1 MSPLALL
8 LASLRGCLDRFPDK
22 RRGMNV
28 SYRMGDI
35 GMAAFAVFFMQSSS
49 FLAHQ
54 RRLEHGHGRSNCES
68 LFAIAKIPS
77 DNHIR
82 DMLDPAEPHLLDPVF
97 AETLAVLEGIPGGLA
112 SFRRLGDHVLI
123 ALDGTE
129 YFCSKTIHCPNCSTR
144 LRGKGGQGGK
154 GGQEYF
160 HAMLGATLVA
170 PGHDKVV
177 PLPPEFIAP
186 QDGAEKQDCE
196 NAAAKRW
203 LATHAANYARLD
215 PIYLGDDL
223 FSRQPLCEAVRAVG
237 GHFIFVCKPSSHPLI
252 AEYIAG
258 IELPARQDKVKR
270 GKTHSVFRY
279 RWISDVP
286 LRDGNDALRV
296 NWFEIEIVN
305 AAGAVTYRNSFITD
319 LPVGPDTVAELAAC
333 GRARWKIE
341 NETFNVLKT
350 KGYNIEHNFGHGKQN
365 LAAILVTLNLLAFA
379 IHTVCDIA
387 DQLWRAAR
395 QKLATRR
402 AFFSDLAA
410 ITTFL
415 IFPSWQDLL
424 ETLAFAK
431 PPPRPP

>member
-1 MSPLALL
+1 MRL
-8 LASLRGCLDRFPDK
+8 LARLLGSLRRCLDGFPDK

-28 SYRMGDI
+28 TYRMGDV
-35 GMAAFAVFFMQSSS
+35 GMSAFSVFFMQSPS

-68 LFAIAKIPS
+68 LFGTVKIPS
-77 DNHIR
+77 DNHMR
-82 DMLDPAEPHLLDPVF
+82 DMLDPAEPERLHPVF
-97 AETLAVLEGIPGGLA
+97 ADTVAALECMPGGLA
-112 SFRRLGDHVLI
+112 TFRRVGNHVLI

-129 YFCSKTIHCPNCSTR
+129 YFCSKTIHCQHCSTR
-144 LRGKGGQGGK
+144 LRGKGGK
-154 GGQEYF
+154 EYF

-177 PLPPEFIAP
+177 PLEPEFIVP

-203 LATHAANYARLD
+203 LAAHGARYARLN

-223 FSRQPLCEAVRAVG
+223 FSRQPLCEAVREVG

-252 AEYIAG
+252 EEYITG
-258 IELPARQDKVKR
+258 IDLQTHQETVKR
-270 GKTHSVFRY
+270 GSKHSVFRY
-279 RWISDVP
+279 RWIRDVP
-286 LRDGNDALRV
+286 LRGGKGAVLV

-305 AAGAVTYRNSFITD
+305 RNGEVTHHNSFITD
-319 LPVGPDTVAELAAC
+319 LPVGPDNVAELAAC

-350 KGYNIEHNFGHGKQN
+350 KGYNIEHNFGHGKHH
-365 LAAILVTLNLLAFA
+365 LAAVLVTLNLLAFA
-379 IHTVCDIA
+379 FHTVCDIG
-387 DQLWRAAR
+387 DELWRAAR
-395 QKLATRR
+395 QKLGSRSQ
-402 AFFSDLAA
+402 FFNNLAA

-415 IFPSWQDLL
+415 IFPSWDDLL
-424 ETLAFAK
+424 QTLAFVK